1 MVYTENGCMTRG
13 RINVENDIMN
23 LLNEVEEIVDHGPK
37 IPMTGK
43 VLVDD
48 TVIFEI
54 LDRIRA
60 ALPEEL
66 TNAKWVLKERQRI
79 LDEAQAEAQKLME
92 RGKAYVDKMAV
103 ENEVVKQAQTYG
115 EDIVRQAQTFAHN
128 VKVGAV
134 QYADEMLQH
143 VEQSLYET
151 LQSLRKNR
159 EELKGLAKE
168 DREPTVNYER
178 EKDE

>member
-1 MVYTENGCMTRG
+1 MES
-13 RINVENDIMN
+13 DILS

-48 TVIFEI
+48 TVIFEL
-54 LDRIRA
+54 LDRVRA

-66 TNAKWVLKERQRI
+66 TNAKWVLKERERI
-79 LDEAQAEAQKLME
+79 LSEAQTEAQRLME
-92 RGKAYVDKMAV
+92 RGKNYVDKMAV
-103 ENEVVKQAQTYG
+103 ENEVVKQAQIYG
-115 EDIVRQAQTFAHN
+115 EDIVRQAQTFAHD
-128 VKVGAV
+128 VKIGAV

-159 EELKGLAKE
+159 EQLKGLAKE
-168 DREPTVNYER
+168 ER
-178 EKDE
+178 DQSGNHERDKGE

>member
-1 MVYTENGCMTRG
+1 MES
-13 RINVENDIMN
+13 DILS

-48 TVIFEI
+48 TVIFEL
-54 LDRIRA
+54 LDRVRA

-66 TNAKWVLKERQRI
+66 TNAKWVLKERERI
-79 LDEAQAEAQKLME
+79 LNEAEAEAQRLME
-92 RGKAYVDKMAV
+92 RGKNYIDKMAV
-103 ENEVVKQAQTYG
+103 ENEVVKQAQSYG
-115 EDIVRQAQTFAHN
+115 EDIVRQAQTYAHD
-128 VKVGAV
+128 VKTGAV

-159 EELKGLAKE
+159 EQLKGLG
-168 DREPTVNYER
+168 
-178 EKDE
+178 KDERDHLSDTPRD

>member
-1 MVYTENGCMTRG
+1 MES
-13 RINVENDIMN
+13 DIQS
-23 LLNEVEEIVDHGPK
+23 LINEVEEIVDHGTK

-48 TVIFEI
+48 AVIFEL
-54 LDRIRA
+54 LDRLRA
-60 ALPEEL
+60 SLPEEI

-79 LDEAQAEAQKLME
+79 IDEAQAEAQKLLE
-92 RGKAYVDKMAV
+92 QGKNYIDKMAL
-103 ENEVVKQAQTYG
+103 ENEVVKQAQDYG
-115 EDIVRQAQTFAHN
+115 EDIAKQAQTFARE
-128 VKVGAV
+128 VKTGAV

-143 VEQSLYET
+143 VEESLYET

-168 DREPTVNYER
+168 DRDRKSES
-178 EKDE
+178 EKGE

>member
-1 MVYTENGCMTRG
+1 MES
-13 RINVENDIMN
+13 DILS

-48 TVIFEI
+48 TVIFEL
-54 LDRIRA
+54 LDRVRA

-66 TNAKWVLKERQRI
+66 TNAKWVLKERERI
-79 LDEAQAEAQKLME
+79 LNEAQVEAQRLME
-92 RGKAYVDKMAV
+92 RGKNYVDKMAV
-103 ENEVVKQAQTYG
+103 ENEVVKQAQSYG
-115 EDIVRQAQTFAHN
+115 EDIVRQAQTFAN
-128 VKVGAV
+128 EVKIGAV

-151 LQSLRKNR
+151 LQALRKNR
-159 EELKGLAKE
+159 EQLKGLAKE
-168 DREPTVNYER
+168 ERDQPGNYER
-178 EKDE
+178 EKGE

>member
-1 MVYTENGCMTRG
+1 MES
-13 RINVENDIMN
+13 DIQA
-23 LLNEVEEIVDHGPK
+23 LLNEVEEIVDHGTK

-48 TVIFEI
+48 AVIFEL
-54 LDRIRA
+54 LDRVRA
-60 ALPEEL
+60 ALPEEI

-79 LDEAQAEAQKLME
+79 LDEAQVEAQKLVE
-92 RGKAYVDKMAV
+92 RGKTYIDKMAL
-103 ENEVVKQAQTYG
+103 EDEVVKQAQVYG
-115 EDIVRQAQTFAHN
+115 EDIVRQAQTFARE
-128 VKVGAV
+128 VKTGAV
-134 QYADEMLQH
+134 QYADEMLKH

-168 DREPTVNYER
+168 ER
-178 EKDE
+178 TIKPEVEESE

>member
-1 MVYTENGCMTRG
+1 M
-13 RINVENDIMN
+13 ENDIMS
-23 LLNEVEEIVDHGPK
+23 LLNEVEEIIDHGTK

-48 TVIFEI
+48 TVIFEL
-54 LDRIRA
+54 LDRIRSA
-60 ALPEEL
+60 MPEEI

-79 LDEAQAEAQKLME
+79 LDDAQVEAQKLME
-92 RGKAYVDKMAV
+92 RGKIYVDKMAV
-103 ENEVVKQAQTYG
+103 ENEVVKQAQIYG
-115 EDIVRQAQTFAHN
+115 EDIARQAQTFAHD
-128 VKVGAV
+128 VKNGAV

-143 VEQSLYET
+143 VEKSLFET

-168 DREPTVNYER
+168 DHER
-178 EKDE
+178 TGKSEKE

>member
-1 MVYTENGCMTRG
+1 
-13 RINVENDIMN
+13 VENDIMS
-23 LLNEVEEIVDHGPK
+23 LLNEVEEVIDHGPK

-48 TVIFEI
+48 TVLFEL

-60 ALPEEL
+60 AMPEEI

-79 LDEAQAEAQKLME
+79 LDEAQVEAQKLMDL
-92 RGKAYVDKMAV
+92 GKTYVDKKAV
-103 ENEVVKQAQTYG
+103 ENEVVKQAQIYG
-115 EDIVRQAQTFAHN
+115 EDIVRQAHAFASD
-128 VKVGAV
+128 VKVGSV

-143 VEQSLYET
+143 VEQSMCDT

-168 DREPTVNYER
+168 DRERTSKP
-178 EKDE
+178 EKEKSE

>member
-1 MVYTENGCMTRG
+1 MES
-13 RINVENDIMN
+13 DILS

-48 TVIFEI
+48 TVIFEL
-54 LDRIRA
+54 LDRVRA

-66 TNAKWVLKERQRI
+66 TNAKWVLKERERI
-79 LDEAQAEAQKLME
+79 LNEAQVEAQRLME
-92 RGKAYVDKMAV
+92 RGKNYVDKMTV
-103 ENEVVKQAQTYG
+103 ENEVVKQAQSYG
-115 EDIVRQAQTFAHN
+115 EDIVRQAQTFAHE
-128 VKVGAV
+128 VKIGAV

-151 LQSLRKNR
+151 LQALRKNR
-159 EELKGLAKE
+159 EQLKGLA
-168 DREPTVNYER
+168 REERDQPANYER
-178 EKDE
+178 EKGE

>member
-1 MVYTENGCMTRG
+1 
-13 RINVENDIMN
+13 VESDVLS

-48 TVIFEI
+48 TVIFEL
-54 LDRIRA
+54 LDRVRA

-66 TNAKWVLKERQRI
+66 SNAKWVLKERERI
-79 LDEAQAEAQKLME
+79 LNEAQVEAQKLME
-92 RGKAYVDKMAV
+92 RGKNYVDKMAV
-103 ENEVVKQAQTYG
+103 ENEVVKQAQIYG
-115 EDIVRQAQTFAHN
+115 EDIVRQAQTFAHD
-128 VKVGAV
+128 VKNGAV

-159 EELKGLAKE
+159 EQLKGLGKE
-168 DREPTVNYER
+168 ER
-178 EKDE
+178 DQPSNIEKEKGE